1 MNLLAMSL
9 VSAAALSFSSCSSND
24 DLAGG
29 GTQSQADGVYMTLKI
44 SGATSHGTRTSVTDG
59 KTTELNGEVV
69 ESTITEGTMYIYD
82 ENTCVFKKVITDEM
96 FDTKPTQTTAGVT
109 KPIKISV
116 NSVNT
121 EDTYTVYFMA
131 NKTGID
137 NPLATDASFTISE
150 KGGAEY
156 GLTDN
161 SKIVMF
167 NQNDHSRHANHS
179 TVRFTAAN
187 NVSTNPATAG
197 TVYLDRVVARIDEPT
212 VTATNITSAEGN
224 TKNTENVTATI
235 AGITYQKYAISNV
248 NNNSYIVQKWSQDFS
263 TLSVKWGDT
272 ETTKYFQPT
281 SFFGDAKAPANLDK
295 FGNVKYNYVF
305 ENTTNNAS
313 EATALYFQIKA
324 NLTTEAKENADFAD
338 GTFYRYDKKLYTRIA
353 DILSDAEK
361 GIVSNPF
368 TESGT
373 PNAEA
378 LVASIKT
385 QDGKLI
391 PEGETLNN
399 FRNKNKIEVFR
410 AGSMYYYYPIQ
421 DNTDQTTTF
430 SVLRNSI
437 YQLKVTKISEVGKD
451 IPNGPTPDEN
461 NPNYYM
467 TVLVQVNPWILNT
480 KNIELK

>member
-1 MNLLAMSL
+1 MSL

-24 DLAGG
+24 DLTGG
-29 GTQSQADGVYMTLKI
+29 GTQSQADGVYMTLSI
-44 SGATSHGTRTSVTDG
+44 AGSNQSTRTEGTVTDSG
-59 KTTELNGEVV
+59 IEG
-69 ESTITEGTMYIYD
+69 ESTITEGTLYLYSN
-82 ENTCVFKKVITDEM
+82 NTGECVFRKVITSSM
-96 FDTKPTQTTAGVT
+96 FDDTNPNKT

-116 NSVNT
+116 NSVDT
-121 EDTYTVYFMA
+121 EDKDTYTVYFMA

-467 TVLVQVNPWILNT
+467 TVKVQVNPWILNT
-480 KNIELK
+480 KDIELK

>member
-29 GTQSQADGVYMTLKI
+29 GTQSQADGVYMTLSI
-44 SGATSHGTRTSVTDG
+44 AGSNQGTRTEGTVTDSG
-59 KTTELNGEVV
+59 IEG
-69 ESTITEGTMYIYD
+69 ESTITEGTLYLYSN
-82 ENTCVFKKVITDEM
+82 NTGKCVFRKVITSSM
-96 FDTKPTQTTAGVT
+96 FDETTQNQNKT

-116 NSVNT
+116 NSVDT
-121 EDTYTVYFMA
+121 EDKDTYTVYFMA
-131 NKTGID
+131 NKTGIE
-137 NPLATDASFTISE
+137 NPLETDASFTISE

-167 NQNDHSRHANHS
+167 NQNDHSRQANHS
-179 TVRFTAAN
+179 TVKFTAAN
-187 NVSTNPATAG
+187 NVSTNPAIAG

-212 VTATNITSAEGN
+212 VAATNITSAEGN

-235 AGITYQKYAISNV
+235 AGITYEKYAISNV
-248 NNNSYIVQKWSQDFS
+248 NNNSYIVQKWTDDYQ
-263 TLSVKWGDT
+263 TLNVKWGDT

-305 ENTTNNAS
+305 ENTTTNAS

-324 NLTTEAKENADFAD
+324 NLTNEAKANADFAD

-353 DILSDAEK
+353 DIFSDAEK

-373 PNAEA
+373 KKP
-378 LVASIKT
+378 K
-385 QDGKLI
+385 
-391 PEGETLNN
+391 
-399 FRNKNKIEVFR
+399 
-410 AGSMYYYYPIQ
+410 M
-421 DNTDQTTTF
+421 
-430 SVLRNSI
+430 
-437 YQLKVTKISEVGKD
+437 
-451 IPNGPTPDEN
+451 
-461 NPNYYM
+461 
-467 TVLVQVNPWILNT
+467 
-480 KNIELK
+480 

>member
-1 MNLLAMSL
+1 MSL
-9 VSAAALSFSSCSSND
+9 VSAAAFSFSSCSSND
-24 DLAGG
+24 DLTGG
-29 GTQSQADGVYMTLKI
+29 GTQSQADGVYMTLSI
-44 SGATSHGTRTSVTDG
+44 AGSNQSTRTEGTVTNKG
-59 KTTELNGEVV
+59 IEG
-69 ESTITEGTMYIYD
+69 ESTITEGTLYLYSNKTHECVFRKVITSTMFD
-82 ENTCVFKKVITDEM
+82 ENTPNK
-96 FDTKPTQTTAGVT
+96 T

-116 NSVNT
+116 NSVDT
-121 EDTYTVYFMA
+121 EDKDTYTVYFMA

-156 GLTDN
+156 GLTDE

-212 VTATNITSAEGN
+212 VAATNITAAEA
-224 TKNTENVTATI
+224 KTENVAKTI
-235 AGITYQKYAISNV
+235 AGIAYEKYAISNV
-248 NNNSYIVQKWSQDFS
+248 NKNSYIVQKWSQDFS

-305 ENTTNNAS
+305 ENTTTDAS

-324 NLTTEAKENADFAD
+324 NLTNEAKENADFAD

-353 DILSDAEK
+353 DIFSDAEK

-373 PNAEA
+373 TNVEA
-378 LVASIKT
+378 VVASIKT

-421 DNTDQTTTF
+421 DNTYQTKTF

-467 TVLVQVNPWILNT
+467 TVQVQVNPWILNT
-480 KNIELK
+480 KDIELK

>member
-1 MNLLAMSL
+1 MKKMNLLVMSL

-29 GTQSQADGVYMTLKI
+29 GTQSQADGVYMTLSI
-44 SGATSHGTRTSVTDG
+44 AGSNQSTRTVG
-59 KTTELNGEVV
+59 TEKDPGIEG
-69 ESTITEGTMYIYD
+69 ESTITEGTLYLYSNKTH
-82 ENTCVFKKVITDEM
+82 ECVFRKVITSKM
-96 FDTKPTQTTAGVT
+96 FDEHILNKT

-167 NQNDHSRHANHS
+167 NQNDHSKHANHS
-179 TVRFTAAN
+179 TVKFTADN

-212 VTATNITSAEGN
+212 VTATNITAAEA
-224 TKNTENVTATI
+224 KTENVAKTI
-235 AGITYQKYAISNV
+235 AGIAYEKYAISNV
-248 NNNSYIVQKWSQDFS
+248 NKNSYIVQKWLEDFS
-263 TLSVKWGDT
+263 KLSVKWGDT

-305 ENTTNNAS
+305 ENTTTDAS

-324 NLTTEAKENADFAD
+324 NLTNEAKENADFAD

-353 DILSDAEK
+353 DIISDAEK

-373 PNAEA
+373 TNVEA
-378 LVASIKT
+378 VVASIKT

-421 DNTDQTTTF
+421 DNTYETATTF

-480 KNIELK
+480 KDIELK

>member
-1 MNLLAMSL
+1 MKKMNLLVMSL

-29 GTQSQADGVYMTLKI
+29 GTQSQADGVYMTLSI
-44 SGATSHGTRTSVTDG
+44 AGSNQSTRTVGTVTNPG
-59 KTTELNGEVV
+59 IEG
-69 ESTITEGTMYIYD
+69 ESTITEGTLYLYSNKTH
-82 ENTCVFKKVITDEM
+82 ECVFRKVITSKM
-96 FDTKPTQTTAGVT
+96 FDEHILNKT

-167 NQNDHSRHANHS
+167 NQNDNSRQANHS
-179 TVRFTAAN
+179 TVTFTAAN

-235 AGITYQKYAISNV
+235 ASITYQKYAISNV
-248 NNNSYIVQKWSQDFS
+248 NKNSYIVQKWSPDFS

-281 SFFGDAKAPANLDK
+281 SSFGDAKAPANLDK

-305 ENTTNNAS
+305 ENTTTDAS

-324 NLTTEAKENADFAD
+324 NLTNEAKENADFAD

-353 DILSDAEK
+353 DIISDAEK

-368 TESGT
+368 TESGPT
-373 PNAEA
+373 NAEA
-378 LVASIKT
+378 VVASIKT

-421 DNTDQTTTF
+421 DNTYQTATTF

-480 KNIELK
+480 KDIELK

>member
-1 MNLLAMSL
+1 MKKMNLLAMSL
-9 VSAAALSFSSCSSND
+9 VSAAALSFSSCSSNN

-29 GTQSQADGVYMTLKI
+29 GTQSQADGVYMTLSI
-44 SGATSHGTRTSVTDG
+44 AGSNQSTRTVG
-59 KTTELNGEVV
+59 TENDPGIEG
-69 ESTITEGTMYIYD
+69 ESTITEGTLYLYSNKTHECVFRKVITSTMFD
-82 ENTCVFKKVITDEM
+82 ENTPNK
-96 FDTKPTQTTAGVT
+96 T

-116 NSVNT
+116 NSVDT
-121 EDTYTVYFMA
+121 EDKDTYTVYFMA

-167 NQNDHSRHANHS
+167 NQNDHSKQANHS
-179 TVRFTAAN
+179 TVKFTAAN

-212 VTATNITSAEGN
+212 VTATNITAAEA
-224 TKNTENVTATI
+224 KTENVAKTI
-235 AGITYQKYAISNV
+235 AGITYEKYAISNV
-248 NNNSYIVQKWSQDFS
+248 NKNSYIVQKWSEDFS

-305 ENTTNNAS
+305 ENTTTDAS

-324 NLTTEAKENADFAD
+324 NLTNEAKENADFAD

-353 DILSDAEK
+353 DIFSDAEK

-373 PNAEA
+373 TTAA
-378 LVASIKT
+378 DVVASIKNA
-385 QDGKLI
+385 DGTLI
-391 PEGETLNN
+391 PEGEALNN
-399 FRNKNKIEVFR
+399 FRNNNKIEVFR

-421 DNTDQTTTF
+421 DNTYKTATTF

-467 TVLVQVNPWILNT
+467 TVQVQVNPWILNT
-480 KNIELK
+480 KDIELK

>member
-1 MNLLAMSL
+1 MKKMNLLVMSL

-24 DLAGG
+24 DLTSGA
-29 GTQSQADGVYMTLKI
+29 GTQSQADGVYMTLSI
-44 SGATSHGTRTSVTDG
+44 AGSNQGTRTEGTKTDPG
-59 KTTELNGEVV
+59 IAG
-69 ESTITEGTMYIYD
+69 ESTITEGTLYLYS
-82 ENTCVFKKVITDEM
+82 NKTNKCVFRKVITSAM
-96 FDTKPTQTTAGVT
+96 FDETTPNKT

-116 NSVNT
+116 NTVDT
-121 EDTYTVYFMA
+121 EDKDTYTVYFMA
-131 NKTGID
+131 NKTGFD
-137 NPLATDASFTISE
+137 DPLAADAPFAISE
-150 KGGAEY
+150 NGGAEY
-156 GLTDN
+156 GLTDK

-167 NQNDHSRHANHS
+167 NQNDNSRKVNHS
-179 TVRFTAAN
+179 TVKFTADN
-187 NVSTNPATAG
+187 NVSTNPAQAG

-212 VTATNITSAEGN
+212 VAATNITAAEA
-224 TKNTENVTATI
+224 KTENVTATI

-248 NNNSYIVQKWSQDFS
+248 NKNSYIVQKWTDEYK
-263 TLSVKWGDT
+263 TLNVKWGTT

-305 ENTTNNAS
+305 ENTTTDAA

-324 NLTTEAKENADFAD
+324 NLTDEAKVNADFAD

-353 DILSDAEK
+353 DIFSDAEK

-373 PNAEA
+373 TTAEA
-378 LVASIKT
+378 VVASIKNA
-385 QDGKLI
+385 DGTLI
-391 PEGETLNN
+391 PEGEALNN
-399 FRNKNKIEVFR
+399 FRNNNKIEVFR

-421 DNTDQTTTF
+421 DNTYKTATTF

-437 YQLKVTKISEVGKD
+437 YQLNVTKISEVGKD
-451 IPNGPTPDEN
+451 IPNGPTPDDN

-467 TVLVQVNPWILNT
+467 TVQVQVNPWILNT
-480 KNIELK
+480 KDIELK

>member
-29 GTQSQADGVYMTLKI
+29 GTQSQADGVYMTLSI
-44 SGATSHGTRTSVTDG
+44 AGSNQSTRTVG
-59 KTTELNGEVV
+59 TENDPGIEG
-69 ESTITEGTMYIYD
+69 ESTITEGTLYLYSNKTHECVFRKVITSSMFD
-82 ENTCVFKKVITDEM
+82 ENTPNK
-96 FDTKPTQTTAGVT
+96 T

-116 NSVNT
+116 NSVDT
-121 EDTYTVYFMA
+121 EDKDTYTVYFMA

-167 NQNDHSRHANHS
+167 NQNDHSRQANHS
-179 TVRFTAAN
+179 TVTFTAAN

-212 VTATNITSAEGN
+212 VTATKITAAEA
-224 TKNTENVTATI
+224 KTENVAKTI
-235 AGITYQKYAISNV
+235 AGITYEKYAISNV
-248 NNNSYIVQKWSQDFS
+248 NKNSYIVQKWSEDFS

-305 ENTTNNAS
+305 ENTTTDAS

-324 NLTTEAKENADFAD
+324 NLTNEAKENADFAD

-353 DILSDAEK
+353 DIFSDAEK

-368 TESGT
+368 TESGET
-373 PNAEA
+373 KAA
-378 LVASIKT
+378 DVVASIK
-385 QDGKLI
+385 DASDNLI
-391 PEGETLNN
+391 SDEGEGGLNE
-399 FRNKNKIEVFR
+399 FRNKYKIEVFR

-421 DNTDQTTTF
+421 DNTYQTATTF

-467 TVLVQVNPWILNT
+467 TVQVQVNPWILNT
-480 KNIELK
+480 KDIELK

>member
-1 MNLLAMSL
+1 MNLLVMSL

-24 DLAGG
+24 DLTSGA
-29 GTQSQADGVYMTLKI
+29 GTQSQADGVYMTLSI
-44 SGATSHGTRTSVTDG
+44 AGSNQGTRTEGTKTDPG
-59 KTTELNGEVV
+59 IAG
-69 ESTITEGTMYIYD
+69 ESTITEGTLYLYS
-82 ENTCVFKKVITDEM
+82 NKTNKCVFRKVITSAM
-96 FDTKPTQTTAGVT
+96 FDETTPNKT

-116 NSVNT
+116 NTVDT
-121 EDTYTVYFMA
+121 EDKDTYTVYFMA

-137 NPLATDASFTISE
+137 DPLAADAPFAISE
-150 KGGAEY
+150 NGGAEY
-156 GLTDN
+156 GLTDK

-167 NQNDHSRHANHS
+167 NQNDNSRKVNHN
-179 TVRFTAAN
+179 TVKFTADN
-187 NVSTNPATAG
+187 NVSTNPAQAG

-212 VTATNITSAEGN
+212 VAATNITAAEA
-224 TKNTENVTATI
+224 KTENVTATI

-248 NNNSYIVQKWSQDFS
+248 NKNSYIVQKWTDEYK
-263 TLSVKWGDT
+263 TLNVKWGTT

-305 ENTTNNAS
+305 ENTTTDAA

-324 NLTTEAKENADFAD
+324 NLTDEAKVNADFAD

-353 DILSDAEK
+353 DIFSDAEK

-373 PNAEA
+373 TTAEA
-378 LVASIKT
+378 VVASIKNA
-385 QDGKLI
+385 DGTLI
-391 PEGETLNN
+391 PEGEALNN
-399 FRNKNKIEVFR
+399 FRNNNKIEVFR

-421 DNTDQTTTF
+421 DNTYKTATTF

-437 YQLKVTKISEVGKD
+437 YQLNVTKISEVGKD
-451 IPNGPTPDEN
+451 IPNGPTPDDN

-467 TVLVQVNPWILNT
+467 TVQVQVNPWILNT
-480 KNIELK
+480 KDIELK

>member
-1 MNLLAMSL
+1 MKKMNLLVMSL

-24 DLAGG
+24 DLTSGA
-29 GTQSQADGVYMTLKI
+29 GTQSQADGVYMTLSI
-44 SGATSHGTRTSVTDG
+44 AGSNQGTRTEGTKTDPG
-59 KTTELNGEVV
+59 IAG
-69 ESTITEGTMYIYD
+69 ESTITEGTLYLYS
-82 ENTCVFKKVITDEM
+82 NKTNKCVFHKVITSAM
-96 FDTKPTQTTAGVT
+96 FDETTPNKT

-116 NSVNT
+116 NTVDT
-121 EDTYTVYFMA
+121 EDKDTYTVYFMA

-137 NPLATDASFTISE
+137 DPLAADVPFAISE
-150 KGGAEY
+150 NGGAEY
-156 GLTDN
+156 GLTDK

-167 NQNDHSRHANHS
+167 NQNDNSRKVNHS
-179 TVRFTAAN
+179 TVKFTADN
-187 NVSTNPATAG
+187 NVSTNPAQAG

-212 VTATNITSAEGN
+212 VAATNITAAEA
-224 TKNTENVTATI
+224 KTENVTATI

-248 NNNSYIVQKWSQDFS
+248 NKNSYIVQKWTDEYK
-263 TLSVKWGDT
+263 TLNVKWGTT

-305 ENTTNNAS
+305 ENTTTDAA

-324 NLTTEAKENADFAD
+324 NLTDEAKVNADFAD

-353 DILSDAEK
+353 DIFSDAEK

-373 PNAEA
+373 TTAEA
-378 LVASIKT
+378 VVASIKNA
-385 QDGKLI
+385 DGTLI
-391 PEGETLNN
+391 PEGEALNN
-399 FRNKNKIEVFR
+399 FRNNNKIEVFR

-421 DNTDQTTTF
+421 DNTYKTATTF

-437 YQLKVTKISEVGKD
+437 YQLNVTKISEVGKD
-451 IPNGPTPDEN
+451 IPNGPTPDDN

-467 TVLVQVNPWILNT
+467 TVQVQVNPWILNT
-480 KNIELK
+480 KDIELK

>member
-9 VSAAALSFSSCSSND
+9 VSAAALSFSSCSNND
-24 DLAGG
+24 DLTGG
-29 GTQSQADGVYMTLKI
+29 GTQSQADGVYMTLSI
-44 SGATSHGTRTSVTDG
+44 AGSNHSTRTTG
-59 KTTELNGEVV
+59 TETNPGIEG
-69 ESTITEGTMYIYD
+69 ESTITEGTLYLYS
-82 ENTCVFKKVITDEM
+82 NKTGKCVFRKVITSAM
-96 FDTKPTQTTAGVT
+96 FDETTPNKT

-116 NSVNT
+116 NTVDT
-121 EDTYTVYFMA
+121 EDKDTYTVYFMA

-137 NPLATDASFTISE
+137 DPLAADVPFAISE
-150 KGGAEY
+150 NGGAEY
-156 GLTDN
+156 GLTDK

-167 NQNDHSRHANHS
+167 NQNDNSRKVNHS
-179 TVRFTAAN
+179 TVKFTADN
-187 NVSTNPATAG
+187 NVSSNPATAG

-212 VTATNITSAEGN
+212 VTATNITAAEA
-224 TKNTENVTATI
+224 KTENVTATI
-235 AGITYQKYAISNV
+235 AGIEYEKYAISNV
-248 NNNSYIVQKWSQDFS
+248 NKNSYIVQKWTDDYQ
-263 TLSVKWGDT
+263 TLNVKWGNT

-305 ENTTNNAS
+305 ENTTTDAS

-324 NLTTEAKENADFAD
+324 NLTTEAATNADFAD

-353 DILSDAEK
+353 DIFKDAEK

-368 TESGT
+368 TESGET
-373 PNAEA
+373 TAA
-378 LVASIKT
+378 DVVASIK
-385 QDGKLI
+385 DASGNLI
-391 PEGETLNN
+391 SDEGGLNE

-421 DNTDQTTTF
+421 DNTYKTATTF

-437 YQLKVTKISEVGKD
+437 YQLNVTKISEVGKD
-451 IPNGPTPDEN
+451 IPNGPTPDDN

-467 TVLVQVNPWILNT
+467 TVQVQVNPWILNT
-480 KNIELK
+480 KDIELK

>member
-1 MNLLAMSL
+1 MKKMNLLAMSL
-9 VSAAALSFSSCSSND
+9 VSAAALSFSSCSNND
-24 DLAGG
+24 DLTGG
-29 GTQSQADGVYMTLKI
+29 GAGTQSQADGVYMTLSI
-44 SGATSHGTRTSVTDG
+44 AGSNQGTRTEGTKTDPG
-59 KTTELNGEVV
+59 IAG
-69 ESTITEGTMYIYD
+69 ESTITEGTLYLYS
-82 ENTCVFKKVITDEM
+82 NKTNKCVFRKVITSAM
-96 FDTKPTQTTAGVT
+96 FDETTPNKT

-116 NSVNT
+116 NTVDT
-121 EDTYTVYFMA
+121 EDKDTYTVYFMA

-137 NPLATDASFTISE
+137 DPLAADAPFAISE
-150 KGGAEY
+150 NGGAEY
-156 GLTDN
+156 GLTDK

-167 NQNDHSRHANHS
+167 NQNDNSRKVNHS
-179 TVRFTAAN
+179 TVKFTADN
-187 NVSTNPATAG
+187 NVSTKPAQAG

-212 VTATNITSAEGN
+212 VAATNITAAEA
-224 TKNTENVTATI
+224 KTENVTATI

-248 NNNSYIVQKWSQDFS
+248 NKNSYIVQKWTDEYK
-263 TLSVKWGDT
+263 TLNVKWGTT

-305 ENTTNNAS
+305 ENTTTDAA

-324 NLTTEAKENADFAD
+324 NLTDEAKVNADFAD

-353 DILSDAEK
+353 DIFSDAEK

-373 PNAEA
+373 TTAEA
-378 LVASIKT
+378 VVASIKNA
-385 QDGKLI
+385 DGTLI
-391 PEGETLNN
+391 PEGEALNN
-399 FRNKNKIEVFR
+399 FRNNNKIEVFR

-421 DNTDQTTTF
+421 DNTYKTATTF

-437 YQLKVTKISEVGKD
+437 YQLNVTKISEVGKD
-451 IPNGPTPDEN
+451 IPNGPTPDDN

-467 TVLVQVNPWILNT
+467 TVQVQVNPWILNT
-480 KNIELK
+480 KDIELK

>member
-1 MNLLAMSL
+1 MNLLVMSL

-24 DLAGG
+24 DLTSGA
-29 GTQSQADGVYMTLKI
+29 GTQSQADGVYMTLSI
-44 SGATSHGTRTSVTDG
+44 AGSNQGTRTEGTKTDPG
-59 KTTELNGEVV
+59 IAG
-69 ESTITEGTMYIYD
+69 ESTITEGTLYLYS
-82 ENTCVFKKVITDEM
+82 NKTNKCVFRKVITSAM
-96 FDTKPTQTTAGVT
+96 FDETTPNKT

-116 NSVNT
+116 NTVDT
-121 EDTYTVYFMA
+121 EDKDTYTVYFMA

-137 NPLATDASFTISE
+137 DPLAADAPFAISE
-150 KGGAEY
+150 NGGAEY
-156 GLTDN
+156 GLTDK

-167 NQNDHSRHANHS
+167 NQNDNSRKVYHS
-179 TVRFTAAN
+179 TVKFTADN
-187 NVSTNPATAG
+187 NVSTNPAQAG

-212 VTATNITSAEGN
+212 VAATNITAAEA
-224 TKNTENVTATI
+224 KTENVTATI

-248 NNNSYIVQKWSQDFS
+248 NKNSYIVQKWTDEYK
-263 TLSVKWGDT
+263 TLNVKWGTT

-305 ENTTNNAS
+305 ENTTTDAA

-324 NLTTEAKENADFAD
+324 NLTDEAKVNADFAD

-353 DILSDAEK
+353 DIFSDAEK

-373 PNAEA
+373 TTAEA
-378 LVASIKT
+378 VVASIKNA
-385 QDGKLI
+385 DGTLI
-391 PEGETLNN
+391 PEGEALNN
-399 FRNKNKIEVFR
+399 FRNNNKIEVFR

-421 DNTDQTTTF
+421 DNTYKTATTF

-437 YQLKVTKISEVGKD
+437 YQLNVTKISEVGKD
-451 IPNGPTPDEN
+451 IPNGPTPDDN

-467 TVLVQVNPWILNT
+467 TVQVQVNPWILNT
-480 KNIELK
+480 KDIELK

>member
-1 MNLLAMSL
+1 MNLLVMSL

-24 DLAGG
+24 DLTSGA
-29 GTQSQADGVYMTLKI
+29 GTQSQADGVYMTLSI
-44 SGATSHGTRTSVTDG
+44 AGSNQGTRTEGTKTDPG
-59 KTTELNGEVV
+59 IAG
-69 ESTITEGTMYIYD
+69 ESTITEGTLYLYS
-82 ENTCVFKKVITDEM
+82 NKTNKCVFRKVITSAM
-96 FDTKPTQTTAGVT
+96 FDETTPNKT

-116 NSVNT
+116 NTVDT
-121 EDTYTVYFMA
+121 EDKDTYTVYFMA

-137 NPLATDASFTISE
+137 DPLAADAPFAISE
-150 KGGAEY
+150 NGGAEY
-156 GLTDN
+156 GLTDK

-167 NQNDHSRHANHS
+167 NQNDNSRKVNHN
-179 TVRFTAAN
+179 TVKFTANN
-187 NVSTNPATAG
+187 NVSTNPAQAG

-212 VTATNITSAEGN
+212 VAATNITAAEA
-224 TKNTENVTATI
+224 KTENVTATI

-248 NNNSYIVQKWSQDFS
+248 NKNSYIVQKWTDEYK
-263 TLSVKWGDT
+263 TLNVKWGTT

-305 ENTTNNAS
+305 ENTTTDAA

-324 NLTTEAKENADFAD
+324 NLTDEAKVNADFAD

-353 DILSDAEK
+353 DIFSDAEK

-373 PNAEA
+373 TTAEA
-378 LVASIKT
+378 VVASIKNA
-385 QDGKLI
+385 DGTLI
-391 PEGETLNN
+391 PEGEALNN
-399 FRNKNKIEVFR
+399 FRNNNKIEVFR

-421 DNTDQTTTF
+421 DNTYKTATTF

-437 YQLKVTKISEVGKD
+437 YQLNVTKISEVGKD
-451 IPNGPTPDEN
+451 IPNGPTPDDN

-467 TVLVQVNPWILNT
+467 TVQVQVNPWILNT
-480 KNIELK
+480 KDIELK

>member
-1 MNLLAMSL
+1 MKKMNLLVMSL

-29 GTQSQADGVYMTLKI
+29 GTQSQADGVYMTLSI
-44 SGATSHGTRTSVTDG
+44 AGSNQSTRTEGTVTNPGIDG
-59 KTTELNGEVV
+59 
-69 ESTITEGTMYIYD
+69 ESTITEGTLYLYSNKTH
-82 ENTCVFKKVITDEM
+82 ECVFRKVITSTM
-96 FDTKPTQTTAGVT
+96 FDENIPNKT

-121 EDTYTVYFMA
+121 KDTYTVYFMA

-137 NPLATDASFTISE
+137 DPLATNASFTISE

-156 GLTDN
+156 GLTEK

-167 NQNDHSRHANHS
+167 NQNDHSKQANHS
-179 TVRFTAAN
+179 TVQFTADN

-212 VTATNITSAEGN
+212 VAATNITSAEGN

-235 AGITYQKYAISNV
+235 AGIKYQKYAISNV
-248 NNNSYIVQKWSQDFS
+248 NNNSYIVQKWSPDFS

-272 ETTKYFQPT
+272 ETKYFQPT
-281 SFFGDAKAPANLDK
+281 SFFGDAKAPANLNK
-295 FGNVKYNYVF
+295 FGNVKHNYVF
-305 ENTTNNAS
+305 ENTTTDAS

-324 NLTTEAKENADFAD
+324 NLTTEAATNADFAD

-353 DILSDAEK
+353 DIFKDAEK

-368 TESGT
+368 TESGET
-373 PNAEA
+373 TAA
-378 LVASIKT
+378 DVVASIK
-385 QDGKLI
+385 DASDNLI
-391 PEGETLNN
+391 SDEGEGGLNE
-399 FRNKNKIEVFR
+399 FRNKYKIEVFR

-421 DNTDQTTTF
+421 DNTYKTATTSF

-437 YQLKVTKISEVGKD
+437 YQLNVTKISEVGKD

-467 TVLVQVNPWILNT
+467 TVQVQVNPWILNT
-480 KNIELK
+480 KDIELK